1 MSWFPLVEGGDDEGA
16 EADSTFAAASQLPE
30 PPTREPL
37 LPPPLGSPLEHD
49 LSFLA
54 TCDSVGSPSDV
65 YSRPFTAPAGD
76 CTRGVRPYPGK
87 EGFGRPMS
95 ATPSDK
101 SCGMRRFRPGK
112 SEGFGRPVTALPSDH
127 SGSGSPAWGLGS
139 PHGFRC
145 EDGGAQQG
153 VATPAVRRPSTAPA
167 FAATGLRRQSSS
179 NLGSGSQY
187 GNGLLGE
194 RFGRGGDLEVDE
206 VDTGTE
212 GVKDGAT
219 HVVTGGGAADG
230 HKDASGGGRWCTAE
244 PPRECWV

>member
-1 MSWFPLVEGGDDEGA
+1 MSWFPLVEGEDDEDA
-16 EADSTFAAASQLPE
+16 EVDNAPAATATTQPPE

-54 TCDSVGSPSDV
+54 TSGSAASPSDGC
-65 YSRPFTAPAGD
+65 SRPLTAPPCGR
-76 CTRGVRPYPGK
+76 TRGMGPRPGK

-145 EDGGAQQG
+145 CEDSAQQD
-153 VATPAVRRPSTAPA
+153 ATAAARRPSTAPA
-167 FAATGLRRQSSS
+167 FATSGLRRQPSS
-179 NLGSGSQY
+179 NLSGSQY

-194 RFGRGGDLEVDE
+194 RFGRGGDLEAE
-206 VDTGTE
+206 EFGNGA
-212 GVKDGAT
+212 GVRGGAT
-219 HVVTGGGAADG
+219 QVLRPDGGAAD
-230 HKDASGGGRWCTAE
+230 DRTDTSGGSWCTAE

>member
-1 MSWFPLVEGGDDEGA
+1 MSWFPLVEGGDEEGA
-16 EADSTFAAASQLPE
+16 EVDGTPEATAQPPE

-37 LPPPLGSPLEHD
+37 LPPPLGSPIEHD

-54 TCDSVGSPSDV
+54 TSGSAGTPSDG
-65 YSRPFTAPAGD
+65 YSRPFTAPPGD
-76 CTRGVRPYPGK
+76 CTREMRPRPGK

-101 SCGMRRFRPGK
+101 SFGMRRLRPGK

-127 SGSGSPAWGLGS
+127 SGSGSPAWGRGS

-145 EDGGAQQG
+145 EDSAQEDA
-153 VATPAVRRPSTAPA
+153 ATPAARRPSTAPA
-167 FAATGLRRQSSS
+167 FAAAAGLRRSSS
-179 NLGSGSQY
+179 NLGGGSQY

-194 RFGRGGDLEVDE
+194 RFGRGGGLEVDE
-206 VDTGTE
+206 IDEGTVGVTG
-212 GVKDGAT
+212 GAT
-219 HVVTGGGAADG
+219 HVLPNGGAAD
-230 HKDASGGGRWCTAE
+230 HYTDASGGGWFTAE